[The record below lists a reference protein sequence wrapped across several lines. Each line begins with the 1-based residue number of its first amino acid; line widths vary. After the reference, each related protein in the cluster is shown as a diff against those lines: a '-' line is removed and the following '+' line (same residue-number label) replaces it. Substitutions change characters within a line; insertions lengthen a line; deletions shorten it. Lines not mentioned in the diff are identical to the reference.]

1 MGTINYCTS
10 DYITI
15 GQQPL
20 DLYELENNPDFMHEL
35 RECYELQPDEDATAA
50 IYDYIEQVTQDD
62 FANLEN
68 IIDKYSFY
76 YYHIAVKSG
85 YYEGFYLDIENNF
98 PVCFDDYREKRE
110 AQKEITQIKAFLTEC
125 AGIGLVSVYPGW
137 CTGYADHQQTL
148 DDIKKAVQEMR
159 EEAKTTPTWAQYNR

>member
-20 DLYELENNPDFMHEL
+20 DLYELENNPDFMQEL

-50 IYDYIEQVTQDD
+50 I
-62 FANLEN
+62 
-68 IIDKYSFY
+68 
-76 YYHIAVKSG
+76 
-85 YYEGFYLDIENNF
+85 
-98 PVCFDDYREKRE
+98 FDDYREKRE